1 MYENGIGVPED
12 IVLAYMSWNLAAAQ
26 GNETENAQSNND
38 RLEQQMTREQIAEG
52 QRLST
57 EWIEAHSPG
66 GVPRILVDADS
77 CPVKE
82 ETYRV
87 AKRYGLHVVLVSAQ
101 WLRVPPEPWLKLEVV
116 KDEGQLDAADDRI
129 VDVAEP
135 GDIVVT
141 EDILLAGRCLEEGAQ
156 VLSPRGRVFTEA
168 SIDEAIATR
177 ELMAGL
183 RESGEIT
190 GGPAPFGK
198 RDRSNFLQELDAAV
212 NRLRRSVR

>member
-1 MYENGIGVPED
+1 M
-12 IVLAYMSWNLAAAQ
+12 
-26 GNETENAQSNND
+26 
-38 RLEQQMTREQIAEG
+38 
-52 QRLST
+52 
-57 EWIEAHSPG
+57 
-66 GVPRILVDADS
+66 PRILVDADS

-87 AKRYGLHVVLVSAQ
+87 AKRYGLGVVLVSAQ
-101 WLRVPPEPWLKLEVV
+101 WLRAPPEPWLSLEVV

-129 VDVAEP
+129 VEIAGA

-141 EDILLAGRCLEEGAQ
+141 YDILLAGRCLEEGAQ
-156 VLSPRGRVFTEA
+156 VLSPRGRVFTED
-168 SIDEAIATR
+168 SIGEAIATR

-198 RDRSNFLQELDAAV
+198 RDRSNFLQELDSAV
-212 NRLRRSVR
+212 NRSRRSAH